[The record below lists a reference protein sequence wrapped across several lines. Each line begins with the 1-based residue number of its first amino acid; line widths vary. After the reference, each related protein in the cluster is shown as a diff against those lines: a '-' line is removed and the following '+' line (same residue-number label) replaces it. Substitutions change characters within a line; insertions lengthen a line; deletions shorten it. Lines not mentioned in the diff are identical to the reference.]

1 MNILD
6 LDLDALFQSAFEI
19 AGSPVVDCNCGREHV
34 CITSDYFD
42 PDDDGDVAMVDSYQK
57 RAKTDDKLILN
68 YDYDSISVIEV
79 DHRTYAYDCECGG
92 YKRYMSFILEH
103 RREIKRFL
111 ISVADKAQIA
121 LEHEKTFN
129 VLKDK
134 ELEVLD
140 RH

>member
-34 CITSDYFD
+34 CIRSDYFRND
-42 PDDDGDVAMVDSYQK
+42 EEDEQMVRDYEK

-134 ELEVLD
+134 KLEVLD